1 MELHHLAIVTP
12 DWLPLAM
19 AIGLL
24 VLLGLLYLGMR
35 HSINRIRFSEPAE
48 PGDEQPTH

>member
-1 MELHHLAIVTP
+1 MELHHLAVVTP

-35 HSINRIRFSEPAE
+35 HSINRIRFSDPAE
-48 PGDEQPTH
+48 PEEKPAP